1 MCKERQKDRQMVGAE
16 FEMPRSI
23 WSLWESL
30 SLGDGIWEL
39 SAIRAK
45 EMNGVTQ
52 SVYVEEKEAEVRH
65 QGTDRIQ
72 NL

>member
-1 MCKERQKDRQMVGAE
+1 
-16 FEMPRSI
+16 MPGSI
-23 WSLWESL
+23 WSLGESF
-30 SLGDGIWEL
+30 SLGEEIWEL

-65 QGTDRIQ
+65 
-72 NL
+72 

>member
-1 MCKERQKDRQMVGAE
+1 
-16 FEMPRSI
+16 MPRSI

-52 SVYVEEKEAEVRH
+52 SVYVEEKEAEVKH
-65 QGTDRIQ
+65 
-72 NL
+72 